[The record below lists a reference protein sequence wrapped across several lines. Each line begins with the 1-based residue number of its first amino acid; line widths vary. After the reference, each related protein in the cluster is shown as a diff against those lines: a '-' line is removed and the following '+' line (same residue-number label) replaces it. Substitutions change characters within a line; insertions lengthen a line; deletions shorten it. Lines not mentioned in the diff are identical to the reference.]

1 MKSLSCP
8 KCGGNLEPVMYEI
21 IEVDRCCQC
30 NGIWFD
36 SSEAENLKKL
46 RGSEKIDIGTL
57 DKEQENQKEEL
68 DTHILCP
75 HCNIPMIKMLDF
87 DKHPIWYE
95 TCPQCQG
102 IWFDAGEFKK
112 FKDNFAQPKLLSKAL
127 NILRLKK

>member
-1 MKSLSCP
+1 MKPLICP

-36 SSEAENLKKL
+36 SSEAENLKNL
-46 RGSEKIDIGTL
+46 RGSEKIDIGQL
-57 DKEQENQKEEL
+57 DNENQKEVL
-68 DTHILCP
+68 DSHIPCP
-75 HCNIPMIKMLDF
+75 RCNTPMVKMFDF

-95 TCPQCQG
+95 TCPNCQG

-112 FKDNFAQPKLLSKAL
+112 FKDNFSQPKMLSQAW
-127 NILRLKK
+127 NMLRLRK

>member
-8 KCGGNLEPVMYEI
+8 KCGGKLEPVMYEI

-46 RGSEKIDIGTL
+46 RGSEQIDIGKV
-57 DKEQENQKEEL
+57 DNENQKEEL
-68 DTHILCP
+68 ETHILCP

-95 TCPQCQG
+95 TCPQCEG

-112 FKDNFAQPKLLSKAL
+112 FKDNFSQPKLLSKAL
-127 NILRLKK
+127 NILRLKNN

>member
-1 MKSLSCP
+1 MKSLKCP
-8 KCGGNLEPVMYEI
+8 KCGGTLEAIMYEG

-30 NGIWFD
+30 KGIWFD

-46 RGSEKIDIGTL
+46 KGSEKIDIGNLNTENPTETETL
-57 DKEQENQKEEL
+57 DTN
-68 DTHILCP
+68 IPCP
-75 HCNIPMIKMLDF
+75 HCNISMIKMFDL

-112 FKDNFAQPKLLSKAL
+112 FKDNFSQPKLLSKA
-127 NILRLKK
+127 IRVFGLKK

>member
-1 MKSLSCP
+1 MKVLRCP
-8 KCGGNLEPVMYEI
+8 KCRGKLEPIIYEG

-30 NGIWFD
+30 SGIWFD

-46 RGSEKIDIGTL
+46 RGSEKIDIGHL
-57 DKEQENQKEEL
+57 SQKNDKEVLET
-68 DTHILCP
+68 DVFCP
-75 HCNIPMIKMLDF
+75 HCDLAMIKMFDI

-112 FKDNFAQPKLLSKAL
+112 FKDNFAHPKLLSKAL
-127 NILRLKK
+127 NLFGFKKK